1 MTSQIILLY
10 LLKTILVSSIFVTY
24 YWFALRNKKFHYY
37 NRFYLLTASVI
48 SLIIPLLNFNWF
60 SIEEPFLY
68 SSSEVLQF
76 VLPLATATTANTPNS
91 TSYQFSWM
99 DYALVI
105 SLLVTITLVVIL
117 FIQIMK
123 IHILKKKSEVTPM
136 DGFDFINTK
145 EENAPFSF
153 LNNLFWKE
161 TISLQ
166 DEGGQ
171 QIFKHEITHIQQ
183 KHTWDRIYC
192 QIVTCIF
199 WMNPINWIIQK
210 ELMTIHEFIA
220 DEEAVGNE
228 NVEIFAKML
237 LQTHYGNHFLN
248 PSHQFFYSSIKRRI
262 IMLTTSK
269 NIKYSYV
276 RRVMVLPILV
286 IAVGLVSIKV
296 HATERIANKVAS
308 LKKVVYQVI
317 IDTAKPM
324 EKVQLKSIIDTGIPY
339 VDTTMIKYDKQQD
352 LIIIDGKPVSWE
364 QMKDLKPNDINAIN
378 ILKGEKA
385 ANYGAAGNNGV
396 ILIQTKFAASRPT
409 LNIAPPPP
417 NVPLPP
423 FPKVV
428 NNVIRTKDLIIN
440 NNGKEPLY
448 VIDGV
453 PFQKNNNNPIENINP
468 SDIESIVIM
477 KNKSDLSSY
486 GKEGEDGV
494 VFITTKSGIK
504 STIKTGYKLDE
515 QELVDKNNSTEVSLV
530 KYQKNV
536 TRIKSPQFP
545 GGEEALAKY
554 LEQNLNQKLPS
565 DRGAP
570 EGKYTVILSFL
581 IEEDGTVSNIEGRT
595 NPGYGT
601 VEEAIRVI
609 KNGPN
614 WIPAERDG
622 KKGRYLKRMSI
633 EFLVSK

>member
-1 MTSQIILLY
+1 MTSQTILLY

-60 SIEEPFLY
+60 SIEEPVIY
-68 SSSEVLQF
+68 GSSEVLQF
-76 VLPLATATTANTPNS
+76 VLPLATATNS
-91 TSYQFSWM
+91 SSYQYSWM
-99 DYALVI
+99 DYALAI
-105 SLLVTITLVVIL
+105 SFLVTTALVIIL

-123 IHILKKKSEVTPM
+123 IQILKKKSEVTPM

-192 QIVTCIF
+192 QIVASLF

-248 PSHQFFYSSIKRRI
+248 PSHQFFYSSIKRRV

-269 NIKYSYV
+269 NIKYSYA
-276 RRVMVLPILV
+276 RRLMVLPILV

-308 LKKVVYQVI
+308 LKAVVFQVI
-317 IDTAKPM
+317 TDTAKPT
-324 EKVQLKSIIDTGIPY
+324 EKLKLKSIIDTSTFSA
-339 VDTTMIKYDKQQD
+339 DTIVIKDDIKQA
-352 LIIIDGKPVSWE
+352 LIIMDGKTVSWE

-385 ANYGAAGNNGV
+385 TEYGMSGKNGV
-396 ILIQTKFAASRPT
+396 ILIQTKF
-409 LNIAPPPP
+409 IAPQQSAMINPPPP
-417 NVPLPP
+417 TNNVPSSAPAE
-423 FPKVV
+423 VV
-428 NNVIRTKDLIIN
+428 SVVGKGAIIN
-440 NNGKEPLY
+440 NRGKTPLY
-448 VIDGV
+448 VINGLPV
-453 PFQKNNNNPIENINP
+453 QKNTNNPVQNINP
-468 SDIESIVIM
+468 NDIESISIL
-477 KNKSDLSSY
+477 KDKSAVSLY

-494 VFITTKSGIK
+494 VLITTKSGISSGIK
-504 STIKTGYKLDE
+504 STFKTGYKIDA
-515 QELVDKNNSTEVSLV
+515 QEFVNNVPTVV
-530 KYQKNV
+530 NVANYQKNV
-536 TRIKSPQFP
+536 TRIKPPQFP

-554 LEQNLNQKLPS
+554 LEQNLNHKQPQE
-565 DRGAP
+565 RGGP
-570 EGKYTVILSFL
+570 EGKYTVVLSFL
-581 IEEDGTVSNIEGRT
+581 VEEDGTLSNIEART
-595 NPGYGT
+595 DPGYGT
-601 VEEAIRVI
+601 AEEAIRVI

-614 WIPAERDG
+614 WIPSERDG
-622 KKGRYLKRMSI
+622 KKGNYLKRMSI
-633 EFLVSK
+633 EFFVSKK

>member
-1 MTSQIILLY
+1 MTSQSILLY

-37 NRFYLLTASVI
+37 NRFFLLTASVI

-60 SIEEPFLY
+60 SIEEPVLY

-76 VLPLATATTANTPNS
+76 VLPLKTATTS
-91 TSYQFSWM
+91 FSYQYNWM

-105 SLLVTITLVVIL
+105 SFIVAMALVIIL
-117 FIQIMK
+117 FMQIIKIQ
-123 IHILKKKSEVTPM
+123 ILKKKSDVTPM

-161 TISLQ
+161 SISLQ
-166 DEGGQ
+166 DDGGQ

-192 QIVTCIF
+192 QIIASLF

-248 PSHQFFYSSIKRRI
+248 PSHQFFYSSIKRRV

-269 NIKYSYV
+269 NIKYSYA
-276 RRVMVLPILV
+276 RRLMVLPILV

-308 LKKVVYQVI
+308 LKAVVFQVI
-317 IDTAKPM
+317 TDTAKPT
-324 EKVQLKSIIDTGIPY
+324 EKLKLKTIIDTSTFLA
-339 VDTTMIKYDKQQD
+339 DTIDIKDDIKQA
-352 LIIIDGKPVSWE
+352 LIIIDGNTVSWE

-385 ANYGAAGNNGV
+385 TEYGMAGKNGV
-396 ILIQTKFAASRPT
+396 ILIQTKF
-409 LNIAPPPP
+409 IAPPPP
-417 NVPLPP
+417 TNTTPSSAPAEVVSVLGT
-423 FPKVV
+423 KGAIV
-428 NNVIRTKDLIIN
+428 NNG
-440 NNGKEPLY
+440 GKNPLY
-448 VIDGV
+448 VINGLPV
-453 PFQKNNNNPIENINP
+453 QKNTNIPVQNINP
-468 SDIESIVIM
+468 NDIESISIL
-477 KNKSDLSSY
+477 KDKSAVSLY

-494 VFITTKSGIK
+494 ILITTKSGISSGIK
-504 STIKTGYKLDE
+504 STIKTGYKIDA
-515 QELVDKNNSTEVSLV
+515 QEFVNNVPTVV
-530 KYQKNV
+530 NVANYQKNI
-536 TRIKSPQFP
+536 TRIKPPQFP

-554 LEQNLNQKLPS
+554 LEQNLNHKLPQE
-565 DRGAP
+565 RGGP
-570 EGKYTVILSFL
+570 EGKYTVFLSFL
-581 IEEDGTVSNIEGRT
+581 VEEDGTLSNIEARSD
-595 NPGYGT
+595 PGYGT
-601 VEEAIRVI
+601 AEEAIRVI

-614 WIPAERDG
+614 WIPSERDG
-622 KKGRYLKRMSI
+622 KKGNYLKRMSI
-633 EFLVSK
+633 EFMVSKK

>member
-60 SIEEPFLY
+60 SIEEPVIY
-68 SSSEVLQF
+68 GSSEVLQF
-76 VLPLATATTANTPNS
+76 VLPLATATNS
-91 TSYQFSWM
+91 SSYQYSWM
-99 DYALVI
+99 DYALAI
-105 SLLVTITLVVIL
+105 SFLVTTALVIIL

-123 IHILKKKSEVTPM
+123 IQILKKKSVVTPM

-183 KHTWDRIYC
+183 RHTWDRIYC
-192 QIVTCIF
+192 QIVASLF
-199 WMNPINWIIQK
+199 WMNPINWIIHK

-248 PSHQFFYSSIKRRI
+248 PTHQFFYSSIKRRV

-269 NIKYSYV
+269 NIKYSYA

-296 HATERIANKVAS
+296 HATERIVNKVAS
-308 LKKVVYQVI
+308 LKAVVFQVI
-317 IDTAKPM
+317 TDTAKPT
-324 EKVQLKSIIDTGIPY
+324 EKLKLKTIIDTSNFQA
-339 VDTTMIKYDKQQD
+339 DTIVIKDDIKKA
-352 LIIIDGKPVSWE
+352 LIIMDGKTVSWE

-378 ILKGEKA
+378 IIKGEKA
-385 ANYGAAGNNGV
+385 TEYGIEGKNGV
-396 ILIQTKFAASRPT
+396 ILIQSKF
-409 LNIAPPPP
+409 IAPPPP
-417 NVPLPP
+417 PVE
-423 FPKVV
+423 VV
-428 NNVIRTKDLIIN
+428 SVVGTKGAIIN
-440 NNGKEPLY
+440 NRGKTPLY
-448 VIDGV
+448 VINGLPV
-453 PFQKNNNNPIENINP
+453 QKNSNNPLQNINP
-468 SDIESIVIM
+468 NDIESISIL
-477 KNKSDLSSY
+477 KDKSAVSLY

-494 VFITTKSGIK
+494 VLITTKSGISSGIK
-504 STIKTGYKLDE
+504 STFKTGYKIDA
-515 QELVDKNNSTEVSLV
+515 QEFVNNVPTVV
-530 KYQKNV
+530 NVANYQKNV
-536 TRIKSPQFP
+536 TRIKPPQFP

-554 LEQNLNQKLPS
+554 LEQNLNHKLPQE
-565 DRGAP
+565 RGGP
-570 EGKYTVILSFL
+570 EGKYTVVLSFL
-581 IEEDGTVSNIEGRT
+581 VEEDGTLSNIEART
-595 NPGYGT
+595 DPGYGT
-601 VEEAIRVI
+601 AEEAIRVI

-614 WIPAERDG
+614 WIPSERDG
-622 KKGRYLKRMSI
+622 KKGNYLKRMSI
-633 EFLVSK
+633 EFFVSKK